1 MSEHNSNQIVL
12 KREMQNPATAGLVL
26 RKLID
31 RRDADG
37 RREVMNLVKADPPL
51 ALAALQHGDDVLGLT
66 PRGSADVAEE
76 IIGAIGDD
84 HKAREHVGQ
93 NLTSDRVAE
102 LLMGRGDLPSALV
115 DIATIP
121 QLIEAMRQDI
131 APYKDANEAS
141 ILAPHAS
148 AEVVVLD
155 SDRVSTPVGTSDD
168 EDDDEEDALIAKPEG
183 GEVFN
188 DDEEDEEEL
197 VGDAAL
203 INDPYLRPGALLM
216 FRSWAI
222 RLRDRKDFAEILD
235 QRVFGLRTFKT
246 YLLLCFWAESFR
258 PDDLDDVPDDCFD
271 SIGLD
276 PEEGRTELARI
287 IKGGELSEIDLDPA
301 EWHAAKAE
309 YGARQDAIAHAP
321 KTIDETE
328 RDKAKQAA
336 SKLNF

>member
-1 MSEHNSNQIVL
+1 MSTEHNQIVL
-12 KREMQNPATAGLVL
+12 KREMQDPATAGLVL

-31 RRDADG
+31 RRDAAG
-37 RREVMNLVKADPPL
+37 RKEVMDLVKADPPL

-66 PRGSADVAEE
+66 SRGSADVAEE

-84 HKAREHVGQ
+84 AKAREHVGQ

-115 DIATIP
+115 DIATVA

-131 APYKDANEAS
+131 APYRDVNES
-141 ILAPHAS
+141 SVLSPHAPVES
-148 AEVVVLD
+148 VVLD
-155 SDRVSTPVGTSDD
+155 SDRVSTPAGGSDD
-168 EDDDEEDALIAKPEG
+168 EDDEDDEDALVTKPEG
-183 GEVFN
+183 GEAFG
-188 DDEEDEEEL
+188 DEEEIDEP

-203 INDPYLRPGALLM
+203 INDPYLKPGALLM

-222 RLRDRKDFAEILD
+222 RLRDRKDFAEILE
-235 QRVFGLRTFKT
+235 QRVFGTRTFKT
-246 YLLLCFWAESFR
+246 YLLLCFWVEAFR
-258 PDDLDDVPDDCFD
+258 PDDLDDVPDASFD
-271 SIGLD
+271 SIGLE

-287 IKGGELSEIDLDPA
+287 IKGGELDEIDLDPA
-301 EWHAAKAE
+301 EWHAARAE
-309 YGARQDAIAHAP
+309 HGARQEAIAHAP

-328 RDKAKQAA
+328 RDKAKEAA